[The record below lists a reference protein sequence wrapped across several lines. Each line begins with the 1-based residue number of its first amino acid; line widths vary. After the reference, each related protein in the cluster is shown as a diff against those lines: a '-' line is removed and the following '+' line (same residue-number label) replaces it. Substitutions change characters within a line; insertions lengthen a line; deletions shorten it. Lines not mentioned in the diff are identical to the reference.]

1 MSRFQGVNAN
11 GEPLSSFR
19 VERIEEYG
27 FKTVGPSL
35 TRQEF
40 ADECD
45 INVLMSRYEATGI
58 MPNVNRQ
65 VPQWGDVSSVPDL
78 MQALQEIEAAK
89 TAFMSLDAKVR
100 REFDNDPLRFV
111 EFAQDGANAAKLR
124 EWGLA
129 NSPPAAPPPV
139 RVEVVQAPAA
149 PGPAPG
155 AAAPG
160 TPS

>member
-1 MSRFQGVNAN
+1 
-11 GEPLSSFR
+11 
-19 VERIEEYG
+19 
-27 FKTVGPSL
+27 
-35 TRQEF
+35 
-40 ADECD
+40 
-45 INVLMSRYEATGI
+45 

-124 EWGLA
+124 EWGL
-129 NSPPAAPPPV
+129 PFAPCSASARPCGG
-139 RVEVVQAPAA
+139 R
-149 PGPAPG
+149 PG
-155 AAAPG
+155 AGGARPCSRSCGSRYA
-160 TPS
+160 S